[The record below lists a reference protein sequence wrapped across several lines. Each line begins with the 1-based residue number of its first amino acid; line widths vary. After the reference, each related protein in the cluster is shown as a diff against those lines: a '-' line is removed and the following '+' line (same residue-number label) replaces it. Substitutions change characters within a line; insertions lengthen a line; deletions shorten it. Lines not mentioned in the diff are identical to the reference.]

1 MAVDRSAPHRLRRRA
16 SRYAQAGWR
25 ACALILLPLLAAGC
39 ASDGG
44 GAGNHGNKNAAYV
57 RSVDSSQ
64 LIGLESAQVTGLL
77 GAADF
82 RRDDGPAEIL
92 QYRSSSCVLDLY
104 LYRDDGSGDYRVKYI
119 EARDRSLAQQAPQTC
134 VNSVMRSRSGQF
146 SG

>member
-1 MAVDRSAPHRLRRRA
+1 MAADRSALHRLRRT
-16 SRYAQAGWR
+16 SGYALAGWR
-25 ACALILLPLLAAGC
+25 TRALILLPLLATGC
-39 ASDGG
+39 ASDE
-44 GAGNHGNKNAAYV
+44 GAASYRGKESAHV

-64 LIGLESAQVTGLL
+64 LVGLESAQVTGLL

-92 QYRSSSCVLDLY
+92 QYRSPTCVLDLY
-104 LYRDDGSGDYRVKYI
+104 LYRDDGSGEYRVKYI

-134 VNSVMRSRSGQF
+134 VTSVMRSRSGQI